1 MSDADIRRLR
11 QDLDVIEQAA
21 GLRLPFGWPD
31 VWLALALAGAGLLLS
46 AWGAVAPA
54 GQAAWGLV
62 PVGLE
67 ALASLK
73 RWLGQWRQGVS
84 TRRERI
90 FETVS
95 ILAALGGLV
104 VLIAWE
110 KWLGLP
116 SSVARGG
123 AMFLLGVVFIPV
135 GLSAPGRRPALAVS
149 VSLIPFGLALPL
161 LSSEHRT
168 VPGGFFVALA
178 GLAGA
183 AIMAWQLRWRGRVHG
198 PAH

>member
-11 QDLDVIEQAA
+11 QDLEVIEQAA

-31 VWLALALAGAGLLLS
+31 VWLALALAAAGLFLS
-46 AWGAVAPA
+46 AWGWVVPV

-62 PVGLE
+62 PVGLV

-95 ILAALGGLV
+95 ILTALGGLV
-104 VLIAWE
+104 VLILWE

-123 AMFLLGVVFIPV
+123 ALFLLGVVFIPV

-149 VSLIPFGLALPL
+149 VSLIPFGLLMPL
-161 LSSEHRT
+161 LSPVHRT
-168 VPGGFFVALA
+168 VPGGLFVATA

-183 AIMAWQLRWRGRVHG
+183 AIMAWQLRAEGRRHG
-198 PAH
+198 PAD